1 MTQSTNEQLGAQLRE
16 IRKAHK
22 MTLHDIA
29 SKTGLSISYLSDFER
44 GKVGIRVSVLVRWCE
59 ALGYDVDIGLKV
71 KK

>member
-1 MTQSTNEQLGAQLRE
+1 MTQSVNEQLGAQLRE
-16 IRKAHK
+16 IRKAHEL
-22 MTLHDIA
+22 TLRYIA
-29 SKTGLSISYLSDFER
+29 YSTGLSISYLSDFER